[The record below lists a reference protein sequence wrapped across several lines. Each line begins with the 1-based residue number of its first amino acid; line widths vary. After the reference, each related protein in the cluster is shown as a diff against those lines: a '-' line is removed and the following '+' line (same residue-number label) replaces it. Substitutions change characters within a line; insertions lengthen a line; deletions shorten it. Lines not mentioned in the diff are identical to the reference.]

1 MKPAAASRRD
11 CRRQSEKK
19 KLLFA
24 AAAALASGGE
34 ERARAATQGNALFK
48 PLRRPLLRMNCEQ
61 RVCSCRLRGQLG
73 RSIGQ
78 RAARAGDENN
88 IGTLQIWRRP
98 LPLPK
103 KKTPPAFSTAKMAR
117 SSVFAFIGVCLAVV
131 AAGSGSV
138 SGKGTRSCE
147 LGIATERNN
156 CIWLER
162 ERAAE
167 LSLSLSLLFSSLCSP
182 RPPPLPP
189 PPFYPIQST
198 AAPTRT
204 LLDKAGG
211 EGE

>member
-1 MKPAAASRRD
+1 M
-11 CRRQSEKK
+11 
-19 KLLFA
+19 
-24 AAAALASGGE
+24 ASGGE

-88 IGTLQIWRRP
+88 IGTLQIWRRALFRLTFPPPPPPP

-204 LLDKAGG
+204 LLDTAGG

>member
-88 IGTLQIWRRP
+88 IGTLQIWRRALFRLTCPRPPPPP

-167 LSLSLSLLFSSLCSP
+167 
-182 RPPPLPP
+182 R
-189 PPFYPIQST
+189 
-198 AAPTRT
+198 
-204 LLDKAGG
+204 GG
-211 EGE
+211 G